1 MVPPPIEHEM
11 EAPLKI
17 VGTQLSA
24 VNAAL
29 VHPLN
34 PDLEAIFSRMV
45 TSEEDEKSKTFP
57 RYLSYMPA

>member
-1 MVPPPIEHEM
+1 M